1 MYKRYCLY
9 PPGYQVQCHLCFIEG
24 VSLPLEARKEFLAE
38 RNLLMFHYT
47 WLNGINWDRI
57 TMALSIWPILM
68 CRRALSLHT
77 CPIIDLSL
85 PIIRSSSPSS
95 PNNGGRESQLP
106 QLIKVN
112 QNFSL
117 GRRPVSIAETNAN
130 SVRLERQRL
139 QLENDQQLEDE
150 IVLRERYFQYWAQQ
164 QVGNHKLF

>member
-1 MYKRYCLY
+1 ML
-9 PPGYQVQCHLCFIEG
+9 
-24 VSLPLEARKEFLAE
+24 
-38 RNLLMFHYT
+38 
-47 WLNGINWDRI
+47 
-57 TMALSIWPILM
+57 
-68 CRRALSLHT
+68 
-77 CPIIDLSL
+77 
-85 PIIRSSSPSS
+85 IIRSSSPSS

-164 QVGNHKLF
+164 QVGNNKLFFNYSLVVLKGDLSIGKGQIWFAQF

>member
-1 MYKRYCLY
+1 M
-9 PPGYQVQCHLCFIEG
+9 
-24 VSLPLEARKEFLAE
+24 
-38 RNLLMFHYT
+38 
-47 WLNGINWDRI
+47 
-57 TMALSIWPILM
+57 LSI
-68 CRRALSLHT
+68 HT
-77 CPIIDLSL
+77 SPIIDLSL
-85 PIIRSSSPSS
+85 LINRSSSPSS

-106 QLIKVN
+106 QLLKVN

-164 QVGNHKLF
+164 QVGNFSISIINVLKSATPKIGSEGGVPLLFIKRSDEGVALIFLRRAKMSGTLLSLFFFCNFLLF

>member
-1 MYKRYCLY
+1 ML
-9 PPGYQVQCHLCFIEG
+9 
-24 VSLPLEARKEFLAE
+24 
-38 RNLLMFHYT
+38 
-47 WLNGINWDRI
+47 
-57 TMALSIWPILM
+57 
-68 CRRALSLHT
+68 
-77 CPIIDLSL
+77 
-85 PIIRSSSPSS
+85 IIRSSSPSS

-164 QVGNHKLF
+164 QVGNHKLFLISFSCITLCRSGG

>member
-1 MYKRYCLY
+1 
-9 PPGYQVQCHLCFIEG
+9 
-24 VSLPLEARKEFLAE
+24 
-38 RNLLMFHYT
+38 
-47 WLNGINWDRI
+47 
-57 TMALSIWPILM
+57 M
-68 CRRALSLHT
+68 CRGVKTLHT

-85 PIIRSSSPSS
+85 LIIRSSSPSS

-164 QVGNHKLF
+164 QVGNHKLFLTIFIIIGEHQCVTGFHCV

>member
-1 MYKRYCLY
+1 M
-9 PPGYQVQCHLCFIEG
+9 
-24 VSLPLEARKEFLAE
+24 
-38 RNLLMFHYT
+38 
-47 WLNGINWDRI
+47 
-57 TMALSIWPILM
+57 LSI
-68 CRRALSLHT
+68 HT
-77 CPIIDLSL
+77 SPIIDLSL
-85 PIIRSSSPSS
+85 LINRSSSPSS

-106 QLIKVN
+106 QLLKVN

-164 QVGNHKLF
+164 QVGNFSISIINVLKRASPKIGSEGGVPLLFIKRSDEGVALIFFRRAKI

>member
-1 MYKRYCLY
+1 M
-9 PPGYQVQCHLCFIEG
+9 
-24 VSLPLEARKEFLAE
+24 
-38 RNLLMFHYT
+38 
-47 WLNGINWDRI
+47 
-57 TMALSIWPILM
+57 
-68 CRRALSLHT
+68 
-77 CPIIDLSL
+77 

-164 QVGNHKLF
+164 QVGNHKLFLITVKLGDKERFDKEKIGVKEHFPVTNC

>member
-1 MYKRYCLY
+1 ML
-9 PPGYQVQCHLCFIEG
+9 
-24 VSLPLEARKEFLAE
+24 
-38 RNLLMFHYT
+38 
-47 WLNGINWDRI
+47 
-57 TMALSIWPILM
+57 
-68 CRRALSLHT
+68 
-77 CPIIDLSL
+77 
-85 PIIRSSSPSS
+85 IIRSSSPSS

-139 QLENDQQLEDE
+139 DNDQQLEDE

-164 QVGNHKLF
+164 QVGNSKLFLTII